1 MPGHRCILL
10 AMENEDLFSMTP
22 NEREAER
29 SNCLEQRAA
38 LFARGSR
45 LLSSSSGEE
54 ASRMSTGLRDAAL
67 ANVTYTLLSL
77 AIDKLNASPK
87 RSLKS
92 LSAPPAKTRVESH
105 HPKKA
110 PI

>member
-1 MPGHRCILL
+1 
-10 AMENEDLFSMTP
+10 
-22 NEREAER
+22 
-29 SNCLEQRAA
+29 
-38 LFARGSR
+38 
-45 LLSSSSGEE
+45 
-54 ASRMSTGLRDAAL
+54 MSTGLRDAAL

-77 AIDKLNASPK
+77 SSAIDKLNASPK

>member
-1 MPGHRCILL
+1 
-10 AMENEDLFSMTP
+10 
-22 NEREAER
+22 
-29 SNCLEQRAA
+29 
-38 LFARGSR
+38 
-45 LLSSSSGEE
+45 
-54 ASRMSTGLRDAAL
+54 MSTGLRDAAL